1 MEFSDL
7 TNHKIELLDS
17 VLRAIGVSSLFENP
31 DFKIDEGSK
40 GFHNLIIN
48 VYSDERITVPLAILI
63 EGDGLRVD
71 VCGLDEAFEWPDDY
85 VFTARQEIVD
95 FFYKLFTSYVL
106 IETCGPAWAKTRMYL
121 FGTDGQLLCKHG
133 LRGFFQ
139 GFSGWDCDKTLYFP
153 LYKNQG
159 QRIGE

>member
-48 VYSDERITVPLAILI
+48 VYSDERITVPLAF
-63 EGDGLRVD
+63 V
-71 VCGLDEAFEWPDDY
+71 VWM
-85 VFTARQEIVD
+85 
-95 FFYKLFTSYVL
+95 KLLNGQTIMFLLQGKRSSIFFTSFLPV
-106 IETCGPAWAKTRMYL
+106 M
-121 FGTDGQLLCKHG
+121 
-133 LRGFFQ
+133 
-139 GFSGWDCDKTLYFP
+139 S
-153 LYKNQG
+153 
-159 QRIGE
+159 